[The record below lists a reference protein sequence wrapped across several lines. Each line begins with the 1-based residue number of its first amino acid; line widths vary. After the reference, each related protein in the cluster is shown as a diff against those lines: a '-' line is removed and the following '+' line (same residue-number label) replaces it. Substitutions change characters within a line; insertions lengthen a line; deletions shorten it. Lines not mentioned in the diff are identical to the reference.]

1 MQTKVSKR
9 LIWGVQQQQHPQ
21 QEFAFLS
28 SLFLE
33 LGLQQKELF
42 GFFKESVLGFYSSST
57 QSNVNFS
64 SYGGP
69 LSFFCAVSVPLC
81 CQGRFCMMDSG
92 SMRRCTLLFQEIG
105 SQGSR
110 FKSFMTMVP
119 GGMKSLWTNPC
130 CSFISSG
137 HLLPVTAPSILLVC
151 SVLSYM
157 VYIFIIYISSQWSSL
172 QYLKLGF
179 FSYLF
184 NRIHQIFPYSMFF

>member
-57 QSNVNFS
+57 QSSVNFS

-69 LSFFCAVSVPLC
+69 LSFFAQFLFHCVVKAGSVWWILAPWEDALCFFKKLVPKGADLSHSWLWYLVEWSLYGQIHAVASSPLVIC
-81 CQGRFCMMDSG
+81 YLSQHLQFCWFV
-92 SMRRCTLLFQEIG
+92 LFFLI
-105 SQGSR
+105 
-110 FKSFMTMVP
+110 
-119 GGMKSLWTNPC
+119 W
-130 CSFISSG
+130 FISSSF
-137 HLLPVTAPSILLVC
+137 T
-151 SVLSYM
+151 
-157 VYIFIIYISSQWSSL
+157 SL
-172 QYLKLGF
+172 H
-179 FSYLF
+179 
-184 NRIHQIFPYSMFF
+184 NEVHPNI